1 MILAMFYEQVGT
13 RYSLA
18 YMEFRLPLI
27 QFLGLGF
34 PPIRFFNIRGTMFT
48 DIGTTWNRGDNF
60 YNASPGWR
68 GTEINEFG
76 NRVFK
81 DISSGYGVGAR
92 VYFLY
97 FLLRIDFSLGGDL

>member
-1 MILAMFYEQVGT
+1 
-13 RYSLA
+13 
-18 YMEFRLPLI
+18 FRFPLI

-97 FLLRIDFSLGGDL
+97 FLLRIDVAWNYNLNRSSKPIWYFSLGGDL